1 MPSRISITDFLFEIL
16 CVCWCVFLV
25 WIDIVLCYRQLQSV
39 YRVNTCKWLSH
50 LHLLGCLI
58 LCVICF
64 SSNNVAVGQN
74 LVPLVNIK
82 IAGKWVFIPLK
93 MVLIGIDPYPC
104 QTWWFFG
111 QEASY
116 PLVAAWT
123 SPCCWNVQVSTT
135 SHGTSNRRWGWKMT
149 RGGQGNPPRNEG
161 FNGNMIYELT
171 LILTSY
177 YIMHSQTLWSDRT
190 ITVYH
195 PGPSM
200 PLTRILPKWMILKH
214 PAAHALF

>member
-1 MPSRISITDFLFEIL
+1 
-16 CVCWCVFLV
+16 
-25 WIDIVLCYRQLQSV
+25 
-39 YRVNTCKWLSH
+39 
-50 LHLLGCLI
+50 
-58 LCVICF
+58 
-64 SSNNVAVGQN
+64 
-74 LVPLVNIK
+74 
-82 IAGKWVFIPLK
+82 
-93 MVLIGIDPYPC
+93 
-104 QTWWFFG
+104 
-111 QEASY
+111 
-116 PLVAAWT
+116 
-123 SPCCWNVQVSTT
+123 
-135 SHGTSNRRWGWKMT
+135 MT

-200 PLTRILPKWMILKH
+200 PLTRILPKWMILNH